1 MIAASV
7 AIISGCST
15 SEDKTPAASSAPQNQ
30 PAQSAR
36 DGVVIKLRDLTL
48 REDRIPLSS
57 RPDTQG
63 RAIAQ
68 VGGAVLGAI
77 ADDSTDDHAMPADA
91 QEITIRFDSGAV
103 RVVTQTKTGN
113 IQLNERVKVINSD
126 QNTRVVT
133 F

>member
-1 MIAASV
+1 VIAASV

-15 SEDKTPAASSAPQNQ
+15 SEDKTSAVSSVPQNQ

-36 DGVVIKLRDLTL
+36 DGVVIKLRDLNL
-48 REDRIPLSS
+48 RDDRIALVV

-63 RAIAQ
+63 RAVAQ

-103 RVVTQTKTGN
+103 RVVTQAKTGN
-113 IQLNERVKVINSD
+113 IKLNERVKVINSD
-126 QNTRVVT
+126 QHTRVVS